1 MQDGTVRR
9 LYSTVYTYL
18 SLLHMY
24 IQLQTVIAQFDVNG
38 AGTDWKPTLHVSKEQ
53 CFRDGGLAHVVELVN
68 NFLSQNVV
76 T

>member
-1 MQDGTVRR
+1 M
-9 LYSTVYTYL
+9 YTYL

-24 IQLQTVIAQFDVNG
+24 IQLQTVIAHFDVNA

-53 CFRDGGLAHVVELVN
+53 CLGDGGLAHGVELVH

-76 T
+76 A